1 MNNNTSI
8 LLNNTTQKLEQE
20 AMRRLSPDALE
31 RYNNKHY
38 TGIFEFK
45 RKLEDVVMEHTGIR
59 PKLEPQKPTAEVQET
74 LVKIV

>member
-1 MNNNTSI
+1 MPPNTLQRCRLAGSI
-8 LLNNTTQKLEQE
+8 ENS
-20 AMRRLSPDALE
+20 M
-31 RYNNKHY
+31 
-38 TGIFEFK
+38 FK

>member
-45 RKLEDVVMEHTGIR
+45 RKLEDVVMEHTGIV
-59 PKLEPQKPTAEVQET
+59 KAVNKPEQAAEAA
-74 LVKIV
+74 